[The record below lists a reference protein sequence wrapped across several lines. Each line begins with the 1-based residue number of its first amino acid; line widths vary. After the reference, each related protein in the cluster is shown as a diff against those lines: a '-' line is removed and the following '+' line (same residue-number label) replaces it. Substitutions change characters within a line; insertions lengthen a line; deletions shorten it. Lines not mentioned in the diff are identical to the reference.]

1 MNLSQLKPPKGQKH
15 KNQRIGQGMGSGR
28 GKYSGR
34 GAKGAKS
41 ISGYSRMR
49 GFEGGQMPLHRRLPK
64 RGFTN
69 IFRKEFAIANLG
81 DLHLLQGDSFDPGK
95 LLELGVIRKLKD
107 GLKILGSGELKR
119 AIHVKAHLFSQ
130 SALDKIKAAGGT
142 AEVIPGVKL
151 NAKKGPSFKPKA
163 AAPKPVAP
171 KKDVETPAAD
181 APEAGAVKKPGAK
194 KEKVAP
200 EKSGDKGAEK
210 TTKPKQAKPSGKKE
224 EK

>member
-28 GKYSGR
+28 GKFSGR

-69 IFRKEFAIANLG
+69 IFRKEFAIVNLG
-81 DLHLLQGDSFDPGK
+81 DLHLLEGDSFDPGK

-119 AIHVKAHLFSQ
+119 KILVKAHLFSK
-130 SALDKIKAAGGT
+130 SALEKIQAAGGT
-142 AEVIPGVKL
+142 AEVIPGVKIKV
-151 NAKKGPSFKPKA
+151 KK
-163 AAPKPVAP
+163 APPVRPAVAP
-171 KKDVETPAAD
+171 KAEAPPADGVEGG
-181 APEAGAVKKPGAK
+181 APKEKKPGAK
-194 KEKVAP
+194 KSV
-200 EKSGDKGAEK
+200 EKSGAEKGAEK
-210 TTKPKQAKPSGKKE
+210 ASKPKQAKPSSKKE